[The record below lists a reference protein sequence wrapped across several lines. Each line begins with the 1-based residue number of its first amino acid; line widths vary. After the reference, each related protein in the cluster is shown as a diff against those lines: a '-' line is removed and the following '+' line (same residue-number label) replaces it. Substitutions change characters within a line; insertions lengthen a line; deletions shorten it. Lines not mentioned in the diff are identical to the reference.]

1 MNEYLSS
8 RENIEDHLKQFRD
21 IQDQE
26 EESLSE
32 SMDEEVIEDLK
43 TTEKFK
49 KTSEANQKEVF
60 DFEKELKSK

>member
-1 MNEYLSS
+1 MKGIAVE
-8 RENIEDHLKQFRD
+8 
-21 IQDQE
+21 E

-49 KTSEANQKEVF
+49 KTSKANQKQAF